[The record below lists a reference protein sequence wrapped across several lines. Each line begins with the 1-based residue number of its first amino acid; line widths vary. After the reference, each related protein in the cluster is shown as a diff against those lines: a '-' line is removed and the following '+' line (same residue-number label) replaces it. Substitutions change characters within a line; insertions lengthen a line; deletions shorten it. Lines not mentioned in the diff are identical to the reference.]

1 MSMHLA
7 DETLPS
13 PAYDAYAH
21 YARNLIQRELR
32 AKRGDREDP
41 LISSIPS
48 LLSGP
53 ARPTGTNIKIV
64 KPTQQNPVGILGA
77 GAAGLYTALILES
90 LGIPYKI
97 LEAQG
102 DVGGRLFTY
111 RFPDTTGAPYN
122 YFDVGAMRFPKLEF
136 MKRVF
141 HLFQY
146 PPLNTGDIQLGA
158 KLKPFHYT
166 SDNSFL
172 YFNGIALRRNAIP
185 PGDPFKASQLI
196 LDADPSQYIAA
207 GVSSIEADVLEPFAT
222 RLLEDI
228 KTGKTDGWDHLMKYD
243 KYSLRSYM
251 GIAYTP
257 SDSID
262 IPKEPLS
269 TDIINWCEMFEGLYD
284 CALSE
289 YVLDFMTFGSV
300 GPQPSPI
307 EWFSID
313 GGSNQIAQYMAK
325 HIRSCHPD
333 AIQLDSWVS
342 SIALIGGDDSDD
354 GQSMMEVITNDE
366 EQHHFS
372 HVICT
377 IPLPVLRLIDTS
389 CAKLSLMQM
398 FALRTLNYG
407 PAVKIGMQFK
417 TAWWT
422 TGKDK
427 DGEPLG
433 IVGGQS
439 STDRPLQIIIYP
451 SHGDVQKGKTT
462 TLIASYGWAREA
474 ERLSVL
480 AENDKPR
487 LVRLVLNDLAGIH
500 NVSADFLRTELL
512 DTFVWDWS
520 SSPYSM
526 GAYAS
531 FGPGKFKHVYTSMTT
546 FAADGLLHFAGEAL
560 SPRHAWV
567 EGALDSAWRAVAEM
581 LSLMPDGDEY
591 LAQFYSK
598 WGYNPEW
605 ILRRPK
611 VSIPDVPRTAGP
623 LLEDS
628 DLYNDPTD
636 LNGLVVPGYEDNLI
650 LQNIRWTRPEYFE
663 QR

>member
-1 MSMHLA
+1 MHLS

-13 PAYDAYAH
+13 PSYDAHAH

-32 AKRGDREDP
+32 AKRGDREDAQ
-41 LISSIPS
+41 ISSILVPS

-64 KPTQQNPVGILGA
+64 KPTQKNPVGILGA

-122 YFDVGAMRFPKLEF
+122 YFDVGAMRFPKLAF
-136 MKRVF
+136 MQRVF
-141 HLFQY
+141 HLFQC

-166 SDNSFL
+166 SDNSL
-172 YFNGIALRRNAIP
+172 MYFNDIAFRQNAIP
-185 PGDPFKASQLI
+185 PGDPFKTSQLI
-196 LDADPSQYIAA
+196 LDADPSPYIAA
-207 GVSSIEADVLEPFAT
+207 GVPSIKVDVLEPFAT
-222 RLLEDI
+222 GLLQDM

-243 KYSLRSYM
+243 KYSYRSYM

-257 SDSID
+257 SDSIG

-269 TDIINWCEMFEGLYD
+269 TDVINWCEMFEGLYEYG
-284 CALSE
+284 LSE
-289 YVLDFMTFGSV
+289 HLLHSMAFGSA
-300 GPQPSPI
+300 GPQASPI
-307 EWFSID
+307 EWFLID
-313 GGSNQIAQYMAK
+313 GGSNQIAQCMAK
-325 HIRSCHPD
+325 YIRSCHPD

-342 SIALIGGDDSDD
+342 SIALVSGDDSDE

-366 EQHHFS
+366 ERHHFS

-377 IPLPVLRLIDTS
+377 LPLPVIRLIDTS
-389 CAKLSLMQM
+389 GAKLSLMQTT
-398 FALRTLNYG
+398 ALRILNYG
-407 PAVKIGMQFK
+407 PAIKIGMQFK

-433 IVGGQS
+433 IVGGQTL
-439 STDRPLQIIIYP
+439 TDRPLRTILYP
-451 SHGDVQKGKTT
+451 SYGDVQEGKTT
-462 TLIASYGWAREA
+462 VIVAFCWNEEA

-480 AENDKPR
+480 VEKDKPR
-487 LVRLVLNDLAGIH
+487 LVRLLLNDLAEIH
-500 NVSADFLRTELL
+500 NVPVDFLHTELL
-512 DTFVWDWS
+512 DTFAWDWS
-520 SSPYSM
+520 RSPYAM
-526 GAYAS
+526 GAYAL

-560 SPRHAWV
+560 TPRHSWV

-591 LAQFYSK
+591 MTKFYLK

-605 ILRRPK
+605 ILRQPK
-611 VSIPDVPRTAGP
+611 ASIPRTTGSP
-623 LLEDS
+623 LEDG
-628 DLYNDPTD
+628 DLSHGPVD
-636 LNGLVVPGYEDNLI
+636 LDAPIVPGYEDNLI
-650 LQNIRWTRPEYFE
+650 IQSIRWMRPEYFLSSG
-663 QR
+663 